1 LDFSQRY
8 TGTFTDNGNTIRGAW
23 ETSDDGVNWSKDFDL
38 THVRVI

>member
-23 ETSDDGVNWSKDFDL
+23 ETSDDGVNWRKDFDL